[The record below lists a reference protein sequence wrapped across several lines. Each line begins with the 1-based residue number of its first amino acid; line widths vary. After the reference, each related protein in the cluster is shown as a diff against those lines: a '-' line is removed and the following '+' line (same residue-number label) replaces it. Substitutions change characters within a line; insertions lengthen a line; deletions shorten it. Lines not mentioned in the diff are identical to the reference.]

1 MLTKEEKILYALH
14 SIKSVLNDFGLE
26 DIKNE
31 VQFKDGNSE
40 TIDCI
45 SVLQEFV
52 VNYVNSSQL
61 YKFEEL
67 HKVNEWILFKKREA
81 TKEEKEMY
89 EWDYVLD
96 CEIPNDGQEILV
108 SDGEVVWSDV
118 FINFGDCYG
127 LESNTEL
134 TGLAWMSLPEPY
146 KRKISKQ

>member
-1 MLTKEEKILYALH
+1 MTNEERLLHALYG
-14 SIKSVLNDFGLE
+14 IKKVLDNLGLE
-26 DIKNE
+26 HIKNE
-31 VQFKDGNSE
+31 VEFNDGSVE

-52 VNYVNSSQL
+52 VNYVNSTQA
-61 YKFEEL
+61 

-134 TGLAWMSLPEPY
+134 TGLAWMPLPEPY
-146 KRKISKQ
+146 KRSDEE

>member
-1 MLTKEEKILYALH
+1 MMTNEERLLHALY
-14 SIKSVLNDFGLE
+14 SIKKVLNDFGLE
-26 DIKNE
+26 AIKNE
-31 VQFKDGNSE
+31 VQFKNGNTE

-89 EWDYVLD
+89 QWDYVLD

-134 TGLAWMSLPEPY
+134 TGLAWMPLPEPY

>member
-1 MLTKEEKILYALH
+1 MNKYQEALDLLSNTIKDNLISFDDTEKKA
-14 SIKSVLNDFGLE
+14 V
-26 DIKNE
+26 
-31 VQFKDGNSE
+31 E
-40 TIDCI
+40 T
-45 SVLQEFV
+45 LQELV
-52 VNYVNSSQL
+52 D
-61 YKFEEL
+61 
-67 HKVNEWILFKKREA
+67 KVNEWILFKKREA

-134 TGLAWMSLPEPY
+134 TGLAWMPLPEPY
-146 KRKISKQ
+146 KRSDEE

>member
-1 MLTKEEKILYALH
+1 MTNEERLLHALYG
-14 SIKSVLNDFGLE
+14 IKKVLDNLGLE

-31 VQFKDGNSE
+31 VEFKDGSVE

-52 VNYVNSSQL
+52 VNYVNSTQA
-61 YKFEEL
+61 

-134 TGLAWMSLPEPY
+134 TGLAWMPLPEPY
-146 KRKISKQ
+146 KRSDEE

>member
-1 MLTKEEKILYALH
+1 MMTNEERLLHALYG
-14 SIKSVLNDFGLE
+14 IKKVLNDFGLE

-52 VNYVNSSQL
+52 VNYVNSTQA
-61 YKFEEL
+61 

-134 TGLAWMSLPEPY
+134 TGLAWMPLPEPY